1 MIKQGKVARAL
12 TWSGFGAMC
21 GVGAL
26 LLPLSPT
33 LAFEDKPTEEPAAA
47 PFSVVERLDD
57 INGVVVVAEDV
68 APPPPLPTPAPAAE
82 NPGGPVTAEPADLQW
97 FQLQVEAQQAQAA
110 QQAQQAEQQA
120 LNAELQAT
128 REMIKQLSRE
138 LERAH
143 ARLAELEARR
153 GGAAG
158 RGVRPGGMPGE
169 RWLTP
174 RKIDPRSTPPGGM
187 PQTVKPVQPMQPAQ
201 PKNAPQAGVA
211 PRIESIKPPTVRRAP
226 ARAEGK
232 TDRLDALE
240 ERLSALLDEVRSL
253 KEERKDDRL
262 ENGKP
267 TEALPP
273 ATPAPGAPAS
283 R

>member
-1 MIKQGKVARAL
+1 
-12 TWSGFGAMC
+12 
-21 GVGAL
+21 
-26 LLPLSPT
+26 
-33 LAFEDKPTEEPAAA
+33 
-47 PFSVVERLDD
+47 
-57 INGVVVVAEDV
+57 
-68 APPPPLPTPAPAAE
+68 
-82 NPGGPVTAEPADLQW
+82 
-97 FQLQVEAQQAQAA
+97 
-110 QQAQQAEQQA
+110 
-120 LNAELQAT
+120 
-128 REMIKQLSRE
+128 MIKQLSRE